1 MTVSHDLVNY
11 KNGRGTKEMPE
22 MDLPPSSI
30 RINLSK
36 FLKHENQYK
45 ILNGS
50 GLEIDNLTNFIMLFS
65 FLTSVLYH
73 DHFLND

>member
-11 KNGRGTKEMPE
+11 KNGCGTKEMPE

-30 RINLSK
+30 RRNLSK

-45 ILNGS
+45 IYNINGS
-50 GLEIDNLTNFIMLFS
+50 GL
-65 FLTSVLYH
+65 
-73 DHFLND
+73 